1 MDVTSPRLHYRT
13 SNGVIH
19 VIDMAQYYS
28 IFPADENGAF
38 LPTKNI
44 NAASATVSHKARLQ
58 KKATMNNTHT
68 STIEG
73 Q

>member
-1 MDVTSPRLHYRT
+1 MHYRT

-19 VIDMAQYYS
+19 VIVMAQYSS
-28 IFPADENGAF
+28 ILPADENGAF
-38 LPTKNI
+38 LPTK

-58 KKATMNNTHT
+58 NKATMNNPHT

>member
-1 MDVTSPRLHYRT
+1 MHMDVTSPRLHYRT

-19 VIDMAQYYS
+19 VIDMAQYSS
-28 IFPADENGAF
+28 ILLADENGAF
-38 LPTKNI
+38 LPTKN
-44 NAASATVSHKARLQ
+44 AASATVSHKPRLQ
-58 KKATMNNTHT
+58 KKATMNNAHI

>member
-1 MDVTSPRLHYRT
+1 MHMDVTSPRLHYRT

-38 LPTKNI
+38 LPTKN
-44 NAASATVSHKARLQ
+44 AASATVSHKARLQ
-58 KKATMNNTHT
+58 KKATMNNAHT